1 MIILQALC
9 KAISSLMKKLGVKH
23 ICEKLAGDRLVEAV
37 KLELGRDLK
46 QYEMD
51 VCQFPRVCAV
61 SGGGGADQVI
71 DQSEQSIIYY

>member
-1 MIILQALC
+1 
-9 KAISSLMKKLGVKH
+9 MKKLGVKH

-51 VCQFPRVCAV
+51 VYQFPRVCAV

-71 DQSEQSIIYY
+71 IDQSEQSII